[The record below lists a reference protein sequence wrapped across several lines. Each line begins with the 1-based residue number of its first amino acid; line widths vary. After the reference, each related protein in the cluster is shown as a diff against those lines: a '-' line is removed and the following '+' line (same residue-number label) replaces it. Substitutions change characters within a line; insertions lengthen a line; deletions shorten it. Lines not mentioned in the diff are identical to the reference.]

1 MPIIHGA
8 DMQVTAFLLLAEKI
22 LLLIVWTVLGEMSG
36 ALARYFIRVE
46 LPDLEDGIVPDLI
59 GIFGM
64 LCGGFLGDVIYPYS
78 NFSLSQVVLLPF
90 ITCLL
95 FLALYIFLKRRLS

>member
-1 MPIIHGA
+1 MRIIHGA
-8 DMQVTAFLLLAEKI
+8 DMQVTAFLLLVEQI
-22 LLLIVWTVLGEMSG
+22 LLLIVWVVLGEMSG
-36 ALARYFIRVE
+36 ALTRYFIRIE

-64 LCGGFLGDVIYPYS
+64 LSGGFLGDITGSCS

-95 FLALYIFLKRRLS
+95 FLSLYIFLKRRLS